1 MPSHCPVCGEALR
14 VARLECDG
22 CSTAIEGDFDNGR
35 LGRLTREQ
43 IAFVELFVECRGK
56 IKDVEE
62 RLGLSYPTVVAR
74 LEAVVE
80 ALGAPV
86 RTETRTNVDGSAE
99 GGTSRRQEV
108 DDILSA
114 LARKEISPEHA
125 AKKLKARRK

>member
-1 MPSHCPVCGEALR
+1 MPSHCPVCGDPLR

-35 LGRLTREQ
+35 LGRLSREQ
-43 IAFVELFVECRGK
+43 IAFVEVFLECRGK

-74 LEAVVE
+74 LEGVVD
-80 ALGAPV
+80 ALGAPGV
-86 RTETRTNVDGSAE
+86 RAETRAN
-99 GGTSRRQEV
+99 EV

-114 LARKEISPEHA
+114 LSRKEITPADA
-125 AKKLKARRK
+125 AKKIKARRK

>member
-1 MPSHCPVCGEALR
+1 MPSQCPVCGNALR
-14 VARLECDG
+14 VARLECDE

-56 IKDVEE
+56 IKDVET
-62 RLGLSYPTVVAR
+62 RLGLSYPTVIAR

-86 RTETRTNVDGSAE
+86 RAHVDDKVRTNAVDE
-99 GGTSRRQEV
+99 
-108 DDILSA
+108 ILDA
-114 LARKEISPEHA
+114 LSRKEITPENA

>member
-43 IAFVELFVECRGK
+43 LAFVEVFVECRGK

-86 RTETRTNVDGSAE
+86 RTETKTN
-99 GGTSRRQEV
+99 EV

-114 LARKEISPEHA
+114 LARKEISPENA

>member
-1 MPSHCPVCGEALR
+1 MPSHCPVCGDALR
-14 VARLECDG
+14 VARLECNN

-80 ALGAPV
+80 ALGAPMRV
-86 RTETRTNVDGSAE
+86 EAPAKT
-99 GGTSRRQEV
+99 
-108 DDILSA
+108 DDVESILSA
-114 LARKEISPEHA
+114 LARKEITPENA

>member
-1 MPSHCPVCGEALR
+1 MPSQCPVCGDPLR

-43 IAFVELFVECRGK
+43 IAFVEVFLECRGK

-74 LEAVVE
+74 LENVVD

-86 RTETRTNVDGSAE
+86 RTETRGGSVDS
-99 GGTSRRQEV
+99 
-108 DDILSA
+108 ILSA
-114 LARKEISPEHA
+114 LARKDISAEDA

>member
-1 MPSHCPVCGEALR
+1 
-14 VARLECDG
+14 LECDG

-43 IAFVELFVECRGK
+43 IAFVEVFVECRGK

-80 ALGAPV
+80 SLGAPV
-86 RTETRTNVDGSAE
+86 RTETRTNVDGS
-99 GGTSRRQEV
+99 V
-108 DDILSA
+108 DEILSA
-114 LARKEISPEHA
+114 LARKEISPENA